1 MHHQEAKYMSANNCP
16 SILRWKIG
24 HRLFFFITQGLI
36 VVHHDIRN
44 CIATKKYQEA
54 LKVMELAMDLFN
66 ASIEAFNFSS
76 GYAKSEYEVSVRPS
90 MAPPHFE
97 TLLSGTE
104 YIDHTEMLKQ
114 IKSCREF
121 FQDLPE
127 ELKPTYE
134 KYIATIKKVYC
145 NHSKICSRIVG
156 DHKAEPAKIREQY
169 MTRTLKYA
177 GVHEVTS

>member
-1 MHHQEAKYMSANNCP
+1 MNADNIKSAA
-16 SILRWKIG
+16 ILRWKIG

-36 VVHHDIRN
+36 IVHHDIRES
-44 CIATKKYQEA
+44 IAAKRYSEA
-54 LKVMELAMDLFN
+54 IKVMELAISLFD

-76 GYAKSEYEVSVRPS
+76 GYTQKEYELEVRPS
-90 MAPPHFE
+90 VAPPHFE

-114 IKSCREF
+114 IKSCREYF
-121 FQDLPE
+121 IDLPE
-127 ELKPTYE
+127 VLKPIYE
-134 KYIATIKKVYC
+134 KYISTIKKVYC

-156 DHKAEPAKIREQY
+156 DHKAEPAKIREHY

-177 GVHEVTS
+177 GAAEKSNE